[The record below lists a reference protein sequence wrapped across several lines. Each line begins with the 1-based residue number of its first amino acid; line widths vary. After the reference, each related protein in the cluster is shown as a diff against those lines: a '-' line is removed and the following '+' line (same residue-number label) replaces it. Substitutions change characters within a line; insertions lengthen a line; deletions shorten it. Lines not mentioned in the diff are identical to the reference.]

1 MLVHDAGRNIAL
13 KYTNTGPMKYTN
25 TGPMKVMRLTTHLKF
40 DHLRLDNNLSHKQ
53 YHNNNQIDIM

>member
-13 KYTNTGPMKYTN
+13 KYTN